1 MLPSMFGMGGTEIL
15 VILIVALLF
24 LGPDKLPDA
33 AKKISKGIRD
43 IKRQSRALQRT
54 IEDDE
59 HIGGAIRDLK
69 SALRGEDEPIR
80 PKPIQPPKQL
90 VEPAA
95 TPALPDPGTP
105 EPLGEPLGQHDEHGA
120 LVAVSTTAVVEHG
133 ALQAATTTEVEHGAL
148 PVATTTAEVEHGA
161 LQAATTAAEH
171 DTSSGGLTLRGI
183 AVPTPASEPA
193 PIPAAP
199 ILPSV
204 VVPTPTPARDPDLAS
219 AEPTIRGVVAPRPPE
234 ASEAPAASHQPKLTM
249 PLTAGE
255 RDGTPPTA
263 AEDAELAAL
272 VKPAPN
278 TIPRSSGAPSPSPS
292 PSPAGPAAGSESK
305 HG

>member
-1 MLPSMFGMGGTEIL
+1 MLRPMFGMGGTEIL

-43 IKRQSRALQRT
+43 IKKQSRALQRT

-90 VEPAA
+90 VEPAG
-95 TPALPDPGTP
+95 TPGTP

-120 LVAVSTTAVVEHG
+120 LVAVSTTAMVEHD
-133 ALQAATTTEVEHGAL
+133 ALPAATA
-148 PVATTTAEVEHGA
+148 TAEHEA
-161 LQAATTAAEH
+161 
-171 DTSSGGLTLRGI
+171 SSGGLTLRGI

-193 PIPAAP
+193 PTPADP
-199 ILPSV
+199 ILPPIV
-204 VVPTPTPARDPDLAS
+204 APAPASDPDLTS

-234 ASEAPAASHQPKLTM
+234 ALEAPAASHEPKLTM

-292 PSPAGPAAGSESK
+292 PAGPAASSESK